1 MRLLELSVALAV
13 VGCLDPS
20 KAGNLVPRTVA
31 EDRSLPRIDLPDTAF
46 HGELLGD
53 PTGPLLVLLHGGPGA
68 DHRYMLPV
76 AEQLADDGYGVVVWD
91 HRGAGLSTR
100 HDPGDF
106 HWEQPVE
113 DLRLVI
119 EHFSVDADQPVV
131 FVGHS
136 WGAMYATWFIN
147 EHGDYGGRVRGAVLS
162 EPGAYT
168 SEQLESYFGRLFGSM
183 DFLGEQVNDTAWK
196 DQLMT
201 PGDHARA
208 DYLWAITAVAL
219 PAEHIDPD
227 NPSPSWRGGAIA
239 NETLIGMAAE
249 DGFDWSTDL
258 DAFPTEVLF
267 LRGELNEAMPLWH
280 QQELAGAWPSARIV
294 TIEGVGHDVVWERQ
308 DRFVTE
314 TRAYL
319 STLDLSWGTP

>member
-219 PAEHIDPD
+219 PSSLPLTYSRIGPPLAKPTTAATWYQT
-227 NPSPSWRGGAIA
+227 PAFTAVVPKSGGSGKRTSPKCVPLVVCDTIS
-239 NETLIGMAAE
+239 EKMPH
-249 DGFDWSTDL
+249 
-258 DAFPTEVLF
+258 DAP
-267 LRGELNEAMPLWH
+267 
-280 QQELAGAWPSARIV
+280 RI
-294 TIEGVGHDVVWERQ
+294 
-308 DRFVTE
+308 
-314 TRAYL
+314 
-319 STLDLSWGTP
+319 S